1 MKLTKSF
8 LVETIPDIDKAIRAS
23 RGECVVMGMESD
35 GIYRVNLLYSVFFN
49 PVTFKGIFPLLDF
62 WARVKILYCYSTL
75 KEKQKM
81 FLRINDINIQEVKEK
96 QQKMF
101 MY

>member
-1 MKLTKSF
+1 M
-8 LVETIPDIDKAIRAS
+8 
-23 RGECVVMGMESD
+23 MGMESY
-35 GIYRVNLLYSVFFN
+35 GIYRVNLLYSIFFN
-49 PVTFKGIFPLLDF
+49 AVTFKGILPLLDF

-96 QQKMF
+96 PKKMF
-101 MY
+101 LRINDITIQEV